1 MLLGLG
7 VATTFAPKVTRSGC
21 LGSGL
26 VQTLLLDISSPSPT
40 TRETPQDLAC
50 GVVVGHAGRGGDVE
64 GTKVEQGK
72 QAKGMEAEI
81 EFTTKRL
88 TETVP
93 SKRFGYTISAYP
105 LTSPLTLWIQ
115 LSFWTSCF
123 AASIDFFLSRQSKR
137 R

>member
-1 MLLGLG
+1 MS
-7 VATTFAPKVTRSGC
+7 A
-21 LGSGL
+21 
-26 VQTLLLDISSPSPT
+26 
-40 TRETPQDLAC
+40 
-50 GVVVGHAGRGGDVE
+50 VGHAFAVFVVNERGP
-64 GTKVEQGK
+64 TKVEQGK

-115 LSFWTSCF
+115 LSEDKSLNTYN
-123 AASIDFFLSRQSKR
+123 QSFSSQLVALVVLVRGVQRLVSVHKVKR
-137 R
+137 EHLNDSSTDHLRDGL